1 MTTEAPQPIAFNCL
15 PSHLTWERLE
25 SLRLKR
31 LGIPNRYSRHCNI
44 VYNSQAAAS
53 MNAEKRS
60 VSAMSSPLGKPGAVN
75 QSEKAKKTNNSI
87 APFYTHEKRT
97 CGYFFSRD
105 TDNKKRNF
113 GIPPSDLVAWR
124 SQNPVQ

>member
-1 MTTEAPQPIAFNCL
+1 MTTEVHQPIAFN
-15 PSHLTWERLE
+15 PNPAHLTWERLE
-25 SLRLKR
+25 TLRLRR

-44 VYNSQAAAS
+44 VYNGQEAAAIK
-53 MNAEKRS
+53 MEREAKFGTIP
-60 VSAMSSPLGKPGAVN
+60 APGMTTPDKKGA
-75 QSEKAKKTNNSI
+75 KTNNSI

-105 TDNKKRNF
+105 TDNKKRSF

-124 SQNPVQ
+124 SSNPVQ